1 MRRSVLPDSSS
12 VHDPCHE
19 PCYPARSDG
28 VTPIPA
34 AFQPVRVHRLLSID
48 AGELPTGMRRYEHGI
63 QVIDQWNI
71 RAQDRITGR
80 QPPHERTLPLND
92 PGHARID
99 RGEFYNVVE

>member
-1 MRRSVLPDSSS
+1 
-12 VHDPCHE
+12 
-19 PCYPARSDG
+19 
-28 VTPIPA
+28 
-34 AFQPVRVHRLLSID
+34 
-48 AGELPTGMRRYEHGI
+48 MRRYEHGI
-63 QVIDQWNI
+63 QVIDQGNI